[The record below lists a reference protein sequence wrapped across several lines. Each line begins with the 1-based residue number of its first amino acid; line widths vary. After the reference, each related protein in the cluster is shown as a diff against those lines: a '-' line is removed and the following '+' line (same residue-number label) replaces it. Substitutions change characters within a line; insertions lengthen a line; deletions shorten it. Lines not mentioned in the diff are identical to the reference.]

1 METITIDKD
10 IKVLYVA
17 AKSFP
22 DGIMKAHQQL
32 HSLVPFSTSTARKY
46 FGISRPE
53 GGPIIYRAA
62 AEEINPGEAE
72 KLNCETL
79 ILKKGKYISSTVNN
93 YMKDLQSIDR
103 AFKELLSHPHLD
115 PNGYCVE
122 LYLND
127 KDVRCMIRLDE

>member
-22 DGIMKAHQQL
+22 EGIMAAHQQL
-32 HSLVPFSTSTARKY
+32 HTLVPFSISSGRKY

-53 GGPIIYRAA
+53 GGPIVYRAA

-72 KLNCETL
+72 RLNCETL

-93 YMKDLQSIDR
+93 YMDEIQSIDH
-103 AFKELLSHPHLD
+103 AFKELLSYPHLD

-127 KDVRCMIRLDE
+127 KDVQCMIRLNE